1 MRSQINYIIQFKMKK
16 IILLS
21 VLVIF
26 STIVFA
32 QKQTF
37 DLTNFTPPT
46 GWKKET
52 TQNAVQFSKQD
63 LKTKNYCVLIVM
75 KSIPGTTDAKENF
88 NAAWE
93 SIIKDLVA
101 VSGSPTLQPSV
112 TENGWEAQSGFANYT
127 DEGRTGIA
135 LLATSTGYDKM
146 VNIIALTNTDTYQN
160 EMNSFFE
167 SIDIKKPTT
176 VTKTTTQTTTVVK
189 PVAKN
194 VSNGG
199 FAFTSTNFDDG
210 WTSVEKPDWVE
221 TTKGNVK
228 VLLHYPKA
236 GTVFPA
242 DPEPLTN
249 AAWNI
254 LVAPRYSNLKN
265 YKTTYISDYERT
277 YLGFGNLTDNATGKE
292 VFVVLFRKA
301 SSGWFEFITP
311 DKNTFIQTFKF
322 DPYSI
327 KWDSESSLM
336 NPLVKMGNYN
346 KFAVGPSDFKGSWT
360 SDFTGMQQWYSVN
373 TGEYA
378 GMSLNQSSQ
387 TFVFGAGNT
396 YSWKLIAVNGMVGNM
411 KFGQGTGK
419 GTFKVLNNWQLYFSE
434 MEGKAKTFNAY
445 FSCIKGARV
454 LWMLDAKFP
463 GSGMYTGYGKQ
474 K

>member
-1 MRSQINYIIQFKMKK
+1 MKK
-16 IILLS
+16 IILLPS
-21 VLVIF
+21 LVIIT
-26 STIVFA
+26 TIVFA

-37 DLTNFTPPT
+37 DLTTFTPPT

-52 TQNAVQFSKQD
+52 TQSAVQFSKQD
-63 LKTKNYCVLIVM
+63 LKTGNYCVLIVM

-93 SIIKDLVA
+93 TIVKEMVA
-101 VSGSPTLQPSV
+101 VSGSPTLQPSA
-112 TENGWEAQSGFANYT
+112 TENGWVAQSGFANFT
-127 DEGRTGIA
+127 DVGKTGIA

-146 VNIIALTNTDTYQN
+146 VNIVALTNTDTYQN

-167 SIDIKKPTT
+167 SIDIRKPTS
-176 VTKTTTQTTTVVK
+176 QTTTVVK
-189 PVAKN
+189 KLSNDLGPDNQQRKN
-194 VSNGG
+194 G
-199 FAFTSTNFDDG
+199 FTFTTTNFDDG
-210 WTSVEKPDWVE
+210 WTSVEKSDWVE

-228 VLLHYPKA
+228 VLLHFPQA

-242 DPEPLTN
+242 DPDVLTN

-265 YKTTYISDYERT
+265 YKTTYISEYERP

-292 VFVVLFRKA
+292 VFVLLFRKGN
-301 SSGWFEFITP
+301 SGWFEFVTP

-322 DPYSI
+322 DPYTI
-327 KWDSESSLM
+327 KWDSESRLM
-336 NPLVKMGNYN
+336 NVIASMGTYN
-346 KFAVGPSDFKGSWT
+346 RFAIGPSDIKGSWT
-360 SDFTGMQQWYSVN
+360 SDFSGMQQWYSVN

-396 YSWKLIAVNGMVGNM
+396 YSWKIIVVSGMVGTM
-411 KFGQGTGK
+411 KYGQGIGK
-419 GTFKVLNNWQLYFSE
+419 GTFKALNNWQLYFSE
-434 MEGKAKTFNAY
+434 MEGKPKTFNAY

-463 GSGMYTGYGKQ
+463 GSGMYTGFGKQ